1 MLRLRCCALAVVVW
15 CAAGLFSTTATGA
28 QALSLDDVVARALQL
43 APALDA
49 ASANRD
55 LNDAR
60 VSEARAPLYPTIAG
74 NGEYFQAP
82 GYDQTISNRGLTLAQ
97 LALGYT
103 AYDGGRRSDQV
114 RAARYSA
121 QAAALGVEAARA
133 LIVFDATV
141 AYFDLVRTRAIEAE
155 LKSNLERLSKYVTI
169 IDALQRSGRAIAN
182 DVLRLRA
189 TRDAAEITLA
199 QARQAAA
206 HASIVLGSMIGE
218 YDQSDLQAAEVSGLL
233 SWPNGDIGETSA
245 LKAAQRQ
252 VESAKLAVAAA
263 RAESSPM
270 LKLALTAGYEGIDP
284 PKTFGHHLGASYD
297 GAVSL
302 PIFQG
307 GLVQSHIDEAM
318 AAEHTALA
326 QQHAVELGLKRDYAD
341 AAMRYR
347 AAREQLDLLA
357 RSRTTSD
364 DAFALDW
371 ARFLGG
377 GNVTLLEVID
387 AYGQAEN
394 LRVARFDQ
402 DFAARQAAAQGRLL
416 LGLSR

>member
-1 MLRLRCCALAVVVW
+1 MLRLRCCALAVGVW
-15 CAAGLFSTTATGA
+15 CAGLLLSPTASGA
-28 QALSLDDVVARALQL
+28 PALTLDQVVARALQL
-43 APALDA
+43 APAVESA
-49 ASANRD
+49 VANRD
-55 LNDAR
+55 LNEAR
-60 VSEARAPLYPTIAG
+60 IAEARAPLYPDLTG

-103 AYDGGRRSDQV
+103 AYDGGRRLDQV
-114 RAARYSA
+114 RAARYAA
-121 QAAALGVEAARA
+121 QAATLGVDAARA
-133 LIVFDATV
+133 QIVYDATV
-141 AYFDLVRTRAIEAE
+141 AYFDLMRSRESETE
-155 LKSNLERLSKYVTI
+155 LQSNLARLSQYVAI
-169 IDALQRSGRAIAN
+169 VEALQRNGRAIAN
-182 DVLRLRA
+182 DVLRLRS

-199 QARQAAA
+199 QAHQAAA

-218 YDQSDLQAAEVSGLL
+218 DDRSDLQTSEVNGLPR
-233 SWPNGDIGETSA
+233 WPAGEINENPA

-252 VESAKLAVAAA
+252 IESAKLAVAAA
-263 RAESSPM
+263 HAESSPT

-307 GLVQSHIDEAM
+307 GLVRSHVDQAM
-318 AAEHTALA
+318 AAEHAAIA
-326 QQHAVELGLKRDYAD
+326 QQHAVELGLKRDFAD
-341 AAMRYR
+341 AATRYR
-347 AAREQLDLLA
+347 AARDQLDLLA
-357 RSRTTSD
+357 RSRATAD
-364 DAFALDW
+364 DAFSLDW

-402 DFAARQAAAQGRLL
+402 EFAARQATAQAQLL